1 MTLPTG
7 QVDASELR
15 RVVDAGAKRALTDA
29 TGIRAS
35 WAPTTP
41 APRGRARIDWLCVSC
56 DPRGD
61 GNEKAGPEPRRVLLR
76 RARLVKMPHP
86 EQIVS
91 GPELSHDRHPL
102 LLQEAP
108 AWQAV

>member
-56 DPRGD
+56 
-61 GNEKAGPEPRRVLLR
+61 
-76 RARLVKMPHP
+76 
-86 EQIVS
+86 
-91 GPELSHDRHPL
+91 
-102 LLQEAP
+102 
-108 AWQAV
+108 